1 MYVQVA
7 EGEDVALRIGSWIS
21 GAYDDRLR
29 VEVLSCSLMFV
40 YGDG

>member
-1 MYVQVA
+1 M
-7 EGEDVALRIGSWIS
+7 ALRIGSWIS

-29 VEVLSCSLMFV
+29 VEVLSCFLILG